1 MLAASHLDYKKVKP
15 NLTWRIMD
23 VSSIPFHCRRHGH
36 VDIAD
41 KKTAQSTETDVQ
53 KKVHK
58 NVQNVIFVNY
68 LYIKD

>member
-23 VSSIPFHCRRHGH
+23 VSSIRHGH

-41 KKTAQSTETDVQ
+41 KKTAQSTASDVQ

-58 NVQNVIFVNY
+58 NVENVIFVNY